1 MSGSNIGR
9 NVVYTDR
16 RLRCFVSVIHA
27 SAFDVMLEVSASDS
41 VVNKPRENITY
52 GAEINS
58 KCKFN
63 STPSV
68 EFFPRGAF

>member
-1 MSGSNIGR
+1 MSGSNVSR

-16 RLRCFVSVIHA
+16 RLWCFVSVIHA
-27 SAFDVMLEVSASDS
+27 SAFDVMLEVSVSDI

-52 GAEINS
+52 IAEIKS

-63 STPSV
+63 SALSM